1 LHLLMSTP
9 TYRGPVATVLT
20 CRPTSSHMTD
30 IPPVKTAVL
39 GGSTTIGARFPHDYS
54 GVKVLQEEMIFD
66 TPFGPTAP
74 FTHAKY
80 RGKEF
85 LYVDFHGITR
95 EIRNTQPDS
104 SGERVFYVLW
114 RAGVKKILGTAL
126 CGSTNRLLDP
136 GDAVIPDDFVDFTTK
151 RAQMLMVSLQDKGL
165 DVQRYN
171 YRLHQPLCPTLS
183 RHLVEACAASG
194 FLRVFRRGIVGVAEG
209 PRLESPAEIR
219 LRWQNAGVD
228 IVTMNM
234 VPEVFFAREIGACYA
249 ALELVSNYGEG
260 LVDPRWEGSVA
271 FSEFQKKWSRPSSEA
286 LLSAVEAM
294 DPDDDSCG
302 CSTHRWESILL

>member
-1 LHLLMSTP
+1 M
-9 TYRGPVATVLT
+9 A
-20 CRPTSSHMTD
+20 D
-30 IPPVKTAVL
+30 IPQVRIAVL
-39 GGSTTIGARFPHDYS
+39 GGSTTIGARFPHDYK
-54 GVKVLQEEMIFD
+54 GVKVIEDDQVYE

-74 FTHAKY
+74 FTHARYK
-80 RGKEF
+80 GKEF

-104 SGERVFYVLW
+104 SCERVFYVLW
-114 RAGVKKILGTAL
+114 RAGVRKILGTAL

-136 GDAVIPDDFVDFTTK
+136 GDIVVPDDFVDFTTK
-151 RAQMLMVSLQDKGL
+151 RAQMLMVSLQDRGL

-171 YRLHQPLCPTLS
+171 YRLRQPLCPTLS
-183 RHLVEACAASG
+183 RHLVEAATAAG
-194 FLRVFRRGIVGVAEG
+194 FPRVFKRGIVGVAEG

-219 LRWQNAGVD
+219 LRWQNAGID
-228 IVTMNM
+228 IVTMNL

-271 FSEFQKKWSRPSSEA
+271 FSEFQKRWSRPSAEA
-286 LLSAVEAM
+286 LLRAVEAT
-294 DPDDDSCG
+294 DPDDESCG